1 MKKLYLLGL
10 LIPVPILLWKFRSP
24 TTPKHKIVYES
35 TLLNERMVLD
45 VPGFIKIEM
54 TRVLGIGTIKVNLD
68 YFNKEQDIEL
78 FSECNFLNSGYF
90 ELDYDDIW
98 LPFSD
103 RNEESWSGEIDID
116 HLDWDIEDI
125 MDELMKVYDD
135 KDYTLTKKK

>member
-10 LIPVPILLWKFRSP
+10 LIPLPILLWKFRSP
-24 TTPKHKIVYES
+24 TGPKHKIVYER
-35 TLLNERMVLD
+35 TMLNERMVLD

-54 TRVLGIGTIKVNLD
+54 NRSFDTINVNLD
-68 YFNKEQDIEL
+68 YFNIKQDIRL
-78 FSECNFLNSGYF
+78 FSECGSLNSGYF
-90 ELDYDDIW
+90 ELDNEEIW

-103 RNEESWSGEIDID
+103 SRKESWSGEIDID
-116 HLDWDIEDI
+116 YLDWDIEVI